1 MKKEIGIE
9 GMMCMNCVKHATKAL
24 QSVAGV
30 SEVKV
35 ELEAKK
41 ATVTTAENVTDEA
54 LKSAIEEE
62 GYKVTYIK

>member
-24 QSVAGV
+24 QGVSGV
-30 SEVKV
+30 SEVNV

-41 ATVTTAENVTDEA
+41 ATVTAENVTDEA
-54 LKSAIEEE
+54 LKAAIEEE